1 MQRFYLFLFVA
12 LVFSQQQSIA
22 QATWPREIPFTKTG
36 GKVIIYQPQPDA
48 LEGNTLIGRA
58 AIAGK
63 EKASDEL
70 VFGAI
75 FYEAKLTT
83 DKATRMAYLES
94 IKITN
99 VKVKGVDDLEK
110 IKQLISL
117 IETEVPKWEM
127 EISLDQ
133 LVSTIKKEHPDAPI
147 YNNVPPKVIYRE
159 KPTSLVII
167 DGEPKIQK
175 DKDLDADRVVN
186 TPNLVFKEGSQW
198 NMYNGGI
205 WYKSNN
211 VLSGWTASTSMSK
224 KVSSI
229 NDQIKK
235 QEKEN
240 NDNKEVTGKPEVT
253 DIVVSTEPAELLQT
267 KGAPVYKKID
277 STSLQY
283 VSNTDNDIIKN
294 TDGQI
299 FILIAGRWYR
309 SASFNGPWVFNEP
322 DKLPADFS
330 KIPEGSE
337 KDNVL
342 VSVSGTE
349 AAEEAMID
357 SEIPQTAKVERKTA
371 TVKVEY
377 DGEPKF
383 EAIQGSSLQLGINSN
398 LTVLKDANRKY
409 FALDNG
415 VWFIGDNAK
424 GPWKVS
430 DTRPLDIDNIPAS
443 SAAYNSK
450 FVQVYESTPEY
461 VLVGYT
467 AGYLGSYIQGD
478 PVIVFG
484 TGYHYQPWYG
494 SVYYP
499 RPTTWG
505 FGFSYNPWT
514 GWSMGVGFNIGFLH
528 VGFNFGGGYYGGGG
542 WFGPPMYYPPYRPP
556 MYGGGYYGNRP
567 GGPGYRPGGNNV
579 GNNFGNNNGN
589 TNITINN
596 NQNNLYRPN
605 NRPGNNDRPGI
616 VNRPDNNNN
625 NRPGSNYRPDNN
637 NNNSNN
643 RPGNNNNKGGN
654 GVMGGNNN
662 NNNNRQSSNPSTAPN
677 NVFADKDGNVFQ
689 KDKNGTVNQRDN
701 STNTWKKTPES
712 TINRDAQ
719 SRDRGNQ
726 RTNNFNNATKPPV
739 GGGKPAGSNT
749 RPAGATSRPA
759 GTTSKP
765 AGATSRPAGGGG
777 GTRRGG

>member
-1 MQRFYLFLFVA
+1 MQRFYLFLFVV
-12 LVFSQQQSIA
+12 LVFGQQQSIA
-22 QATWPREIPFTKTG
+22 QATWPREIPFTKMG

-48 LEGNTLIGRA
+48 LEGNTIIGRA

-83 DKATRMAYLES
+83 NKATRMAYLES

-99 VKVKGVDDLEK
+99 VKVKGVEDVEK

-117 IETEVPKWEM
+117 IETEVPKWDM

-147 YNNVPPKVIYRE
+147 YKNDPPKIIYRE
-159 KPTSLVII
+159 KPTSLVIF
-167 DGEPKIQK
+167 DGEPKIQN
-175 DKDLDADRVVN
+175 DKDLDAERVVN
-186 TPNLVFKEGSQW
+186 TPSLVFKEGSQW

-211 VLSGWTASTSMSK
+211 VLSGWTVSTSKSK

-240 NDNKEVTGKPEVT
+240 NNNKDVTGKPEVT
-253 DIVVSTEPAELLQT
+253 EIVVSTEPAELLQT

-283 VSNTDNDIIKN
+283 VSNTENDIIKN

-309 SASFNGPWVFNEP
+309 SASFKGPWVFNEP

-357 SEIPQTAKVERKTA
+357 AEIPQTAKVLRKTA
-371 TVKVEY
+371 TVNVEY

-383 EAIQGSSLQLGINSN
+383 EAIQGSSLQLGINAS

-430 DTRPLDIDNIPAS
+430 DTRPVDIDKIPAS

-484 TGYHYQPWYG
+484 TGYYYQPWYG

-514 GWSMGVGFNIGFLH
+514 GWSMGVGYNIGFLY
-528 VGFNFGGGYYGGGG
+528 VGFYFGGGYVGAG
-542 WFGPPMYYPPYRPP
+542 WFGPPMYYPPYRPLI
-556 MYGGGYYGNRP
+556 YGGGYYGSRP
-567 GGPGYRPGGNNV
+567 GRPGYRPGGINV
-579 GNNFGNNNGN
+579 GNNNGN

-596 NQNNLYRPN
+596 NQNNIYRPN
-605 NRPGNNDRPGI
+605 NRPGNNERPGI
-616 VNRPDNNNN
+616 VSRTDNNNN

-643 RPGNNNNKGGN
+643 RPNSK
-654 GVMGGNNN
+654 
-662 NNNNRQSSNPSTAPN
+662 PSIAPN

-689 KDKNGTVNQRDN
+689 KDKNGTINQRDN
-701 STNTWKKTPES
+701 SSNTWKKSPEP
-712 TINRDAQ
+712 TINRDVQ

-726 RTNNFNNATKPPV
+726 RTNNFNNAI
-739 GGGKPAGSNT
+739 S
-749 RPAGATSRPA
+749 RPTGATSRPA
-759 GTTSKP
+759 G
-765 AGATSRPAGGGG
+765 AISRPSGAGGGR
-777 GTRRGG
+777 RRGG